1 MFGQVVGG
9 EGGLEVKVRIDER
22 DRSPTGREV
31 IPQEETEPDPSE
43 HQTRDREKPDEILP
57 RRVRGFHFISGTGRL
72 FFFFFF
78 FNIISKI
85 NPTRK
90 HNEKLKGQLRLRLY
104 ISKKK

>member
-43 HQTRDREKPDEILP
+43 HQTRDKEKRLMKFFQEEFEDFTSFQ
-57 RRVRGFHFISGTGRL
+57 VQVRL
-72 FFFFFF
+72 FFFSSFL
-78 FNIISKI
+78 I
-85 NPTRK
+85 
-90 HNEKLKGQLRLRLY
+90 
-104 ISKKK
+104 